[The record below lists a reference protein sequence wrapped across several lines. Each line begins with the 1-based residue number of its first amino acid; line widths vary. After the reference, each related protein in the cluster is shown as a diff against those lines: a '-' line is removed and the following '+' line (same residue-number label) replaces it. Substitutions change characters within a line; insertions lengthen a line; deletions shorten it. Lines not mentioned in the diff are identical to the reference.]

1 MAEQSKPAR
10 LVRCRSRW
18 CIHTTL
24 SPKES
29 GWIYLTIG
37 RIRGWFCP
45 DCGEKRMAAKNAK
58 AALYGKIL
66 IAFREAKK
74 YGFTWYNCEAA
85 AESAKAKVFPDV
97 DIEAERKAKV
107 KTIPF

>member
-1 MAEQSKPAR
+1 
-10 LVRCRSRW
+10 
-18 CIHTTL
+18 
-24 SPKES
+24 
-29 GWIYLTIG
+29 
-37 RIRGWFCP
+37 
-45 DCGEKRMAAKNAK
+45 MAAKNAK